1 MLRRSISRPG
11 SMRINPNL
19 RNDGIFHRSR
29 RAPAAIEPLK
39 TKCRSP
45 HPPGSAHTSRVS
57 IYRVN
62 RFGPSCQEPLL
73 DRPEARQMGLRHAG
87 TSRAS
92 LTRALMRQR
101 ERGERK

>member
-1 MLRRSISRPG
+1 
-11 SMRINPNL
+11 
-19 RNDGIFHRSR
+19 
-29 RAPAAIEPLK
+29 
-39 TKCRSP
+39 
-45 HPPGSAHTSRVS
+45 
-57 IYRVN
+57 
-62 RFGPSCQEPLL
+62 L